1 MLTGRST
8 LRLLPDLTL
17 LTLTFLPARCLASE
31 SKWTLDVGA
40 SRTPPLTQGFNAT
53 EFVSMG
59 VLRSISQHLGLQVR
73 TAYRFPYG
81 STVRSDFLPVGLG
94 IRFFGDSRQ
103 SGLFLE
109 ALPSLVVSRW
119 ADPRGSL
126 TAARPGYQL
135 GAGFRFP
142 VVDHAALELGMVH
155 VASKD
160 FGTRV
165 PNVLRERSVPVH
177 EGLDDLAFHAAV
189 AVSI

>member
-1 MLTGRST
+1 VARPLERLYSLARGFARNPLYAGKVRHRGTLHDGQHLPRWKRVESDCAQPRALGGPSNVDRRST
-8 LRLLPDLTL
+8 LRLLPALTL

-103 SGLFLE
+103 SACF
-109 ALPSLVVSRW
+109 SR
-119 ADPRGSL
+119 PCLLSSFPGGQTR
-126 TAARPGYQL
+126 AAR
-135 GAGFRFP
+135 
-142 VVDHAALELGMVH
+142 
-155 VASKD
+155 
-160 FGTRV
+160 
-165 PNVLRERSVPVH
+165 
-177 EGLDDLAFHAAV
+177 
-189 AVSI
+189 